1 MAQSF
6 RDTRY
11 PAKVWAGTAS
21 AAILAVTIGASLWV
35 FFGQGNPLAQENA
48 FSNAA
53 VHAGLIP

>member
-21 AAILAVTIGASLWV
+21 AAILAVMIAASLWV
-35 FFGQGNPLAQENA
+35 FFGQGNPLAQKQA
-48 FSNAA
+48 FSGAA